1 MVCGGMVILIVMRK
15 VGFKQRFFSVF
26 TLGENLFFTQR
37 DVRIT
42 CASCV
47 RGCVSTSTSV
57 PPASWA
63 SAGTRPNSH
72 SHSGTS
78 TTSHTPSNSWRTGP
92 KKPKLLLTK
101 RRRHGHRVQRQGGRG
116 RIIGRRESRALEIRT
131 RAYCRVLSTV
141 EFDRA

>member
-47 RGCVSTSTSV
+47 IV
-57 PPASWA
+57 
-63 SAGTRPNSH
+63 H
-72 SHSGTS
+72 LKIL
-78 TTSHTPSNSWRTGP
+78 
-92 KKPKLLLTK
+92 KKN
-101 RRRHGHRVQRQGGRG
+101 
-116 RIIGRRESRALEIRT
+116 I
-131 RAYCRVLSTV
+131 
-141 EFDRA
+141 

>member
-47 RGCVSTSTSV
+47 IV
-57 PPASWA
+57 
-63 SAGTRPNSH
+63 H
-72 SHSGTS
+72 LKIL
-78 TTSHTPSNSWRTGP
+78 
-92 KKPKLLLTK
+92 KK
-101 RRRHGHRVQRQGGRG
+101 
-116 RIIGRRESRALEIRT
+116 IIKI
-131 RAYCRVLSTV
+131 
-141 EFDRA
+141 